1 MNSIVDESSM
11 CNPWNI
17 WYYDISDFQPGHT
30 NPGSSESDLVSDK
43 MKDLVY
49 YSAFASNSVPSN
61 TSTDVDSD
69 QWPTVD
75 ALKSLRV
82 PIKSSFIVR
91 EKTSDAQG
99 AFFEVPAKCKDQ
111 KSILFGWMSLN
122 QWIVKARKTIL
133 SPHSYLITSQMHVI
147 WWRICGMT
155 WRKGLAWTL
164 AKEDEH
170 CSYLLSQKGRP
181 LTTIIKLGGG

>member
-1 MNSIVDESSM
+1 
-11 CNPWNI
+11 
-17 WYYDISDFQPGHT
+17 
-30 NPGSSESDLVSDK
+30 

-91 EKTSDAQG
+91 EKTSDA
-99 AFFEVPAKCKDQ
+99 
-111 KSILFGWMSLN
+111 
-122 QWIVKARKTIL
+122 
-133 SPHSYLITSQMHVI
+133 
-147 WWRICGMT
+147 
-155 WRKGLAWTL
+155 
-164 AKEDEH
+164 
-170 CSYLLSQKGRP
+170 
-181 LTTIIKLGGG
+181 